1 MKDSLR
7 RWDDAIARWE
17 KALVAVMLSTMIILA
32 LLQVLL
38 RNAFATGI
46 SWGDP
51 LVRNLVLWV
60 GFIGATMA
68 TKEGK
73 HINLDVVS
81 RWIGGG
87 GLWLVH
93 AVVHFSSFCVC
104 AILTYAALLF
114 VINEARSGAVTFLM
128 VPVWVPEL
136 VLPVTFGLMTLRFG
150 LASATALA
158 THRSSGSTHEGPS
171 VP

>member
-1 MKDSLR
+1 VRERLH
-7 RWDDAIARWE
+7 RWDEAIARCE
-17 KALVAVMLSTMIILA
+17 KALVAVMLSLMIVLA

-81 RWIGGG
+81 RWIGEGR
-87 GLWLVH
+87 LWLVR
-93 AVVHFSSFCVC
+93 ALVHFLSVGIC
-104 AILTYAALLF
+104 AILVYAALLF
-114 VINEARSGAVTFLM
+114 VANEARSGAVTFLD
-128 VPVWVPEL
+128 VPMWVPEL
-136 VLPVTFGLMTLRFG
+136 VIPVTFGLMTLRFG
-150 LASATALA
+150 LAFLEALA
-158 THRSSGSTHEGPS
+158 LRGSSESPDRRPG
-171 VP
+171 VA

>member
-1 MKDSLR
+1 MRGRLH

-17 KALVAVMLSTMIILA
+17 KALVAVMLSIMILVA

-60 GFIGATMA
+60 GFVGASMA

-81 RWIGGG
+81 RWIKGRW
-87 GLWLVH
+87 LWLVH
-93 AVVHFSSFCVC
+93 AVVHLCSFCVC
-104 AILTYAALLF
+104 TTLTYAASLF
-114 VINEARSGAVTFLM
+114 VINEARTGAVTFLR
-128 VPVWVPEL
+128 VPLWVPEL
-136 VLPVTFGLMTLRFG
+136 VIPLTFALMTLRFG
-150 LASATALA
+150 LASARAVA
-158 THRSSGSTHEGPS
+158 THGNSGSTDGGPGL
-171 VP
+171 P

>member
-1 MKDSLR
+1 MKNSLH
-7 RWDDAIARWE
+7 RWDETVARLE
-17 KALVAVMLSTMIILA
+17 KAFVAVMLSIMILIA

-60 GFIGATMA
+60 GFVGASMA

-81 RWIGGG
+81 RWIEGRW
-87 GLWLVH
+87 LWVVH
-93 AVVHFSSFCVC
+93 AVAHFSSLGVC
-104 AILTYAALLF
+104 AILTYAASLF
-114 VINEARSGAVTFLM
+114 VINEARSGAVTFLR

-136 VLPVTFGLMTLRFG
+136 VIPVTFGLMTLRFG
-150 LASATALA
+150 LASLISLA
-158 THRSSGSTHEGPS
+158 AHRSSGSTDEGPC

>member
-1 MKDSLR
+1 MRDSLH
-7 RWDDAIARWE
+7 RWDDAIARSE
-17 KALVAVMLSTMIILA
+17 KALVVVMLGIMILLA

-46 SWGDP
+46 SWGDA

-87 GLWLVH
+87 WLWLVQ
-93 AVVHFSSFCVC
+93 AVVHLFSIFVC
-104 AILTYAALLF
+104 AVLTYAALLF
-114 VINEARSGAVTFLM
+114 VINEARSGAVTFLR

-136 VLPVTFGLMTLRFG
+136 VIPLTFGLMTLRFG
-150 LASATALA
+150 LASARDLA
-158 THRSSGSTHEGPS
+158 THRSSGSTNGGPG